1 VVERVNLS
9 LNSAA
14 QVSELDKRITE
25 LCALI
30 VTEQNAH
37 KFLKL
42 VTELNGCLE
51 VEKDKKIEKS
61 A

>member
-1 VVERVNLS
+1 MSHEPVK
-9 LNSAA
+9 
-14 QVSELDKRITE
+14 QISEPDKRIAE

-30 VTEQNAH
+30 VTEQDAH